1 MPLFSDL
8 RSDYPLNLT
17 LLERPYAGALKQ
29 SYRAGLTSARAGSPF
44 RSLAPLGGFFRGSL
58 WIVLSTLSITPARMV
73 AIAIRLS
80 PESAQDPALTSVHLR
95 APHRQVNRRAD

>member
-1 MPLFSDL
+1 MPPFSHL

-17 LLERPYAGALKQ
+17 LLERPYARALKQ
-29 SYRAGLTSARAGSPF
+29 SYRAGLTSARGIPVPLNGSKWCF
-44 RSLAPLGGFFRGSL
+44 LRSSL
-58 WIVLSTLSITPARMV
+58 WTVLSTLSITPAPMV

-80 PESAQDPALTSVHLR
+80 PESAQGPALTSVHLR

>member
-8 RSDYPLNLT
+8 RSDYPLTLT
-17 LLERPYAGALKQ
+17 LLERPYVGALKQ
-29 SYRAGLTSARAGSPF
+29 SYRPRLTSARGIPF
-44 RSLAPLGGFFRGSL
+44 RSSAPRGGFFRGSL
-58 WIVLSTLSITPARMV
+58 WIVLSTLSIAPARMV

-80 PESAQDPALTSVHLR
+80 PESAQDPALSSVHLR

>member
-1 MPLFSDL
+1 MPLSSDL

-29 SYRAGLTSARAGSPF
+29 SYAAGTHFGSRDAVPLT
-44 RSLAPLGGFFRGSL
+44 RSKCGFFRGSL

>member
-17 LLERPYAGALKQ
+17 LLERPYVGALKQ
-29 SYRAGLTSARAGSPF
+29 SYRAGLTSARGIPVPLIGSTGWF
-44 RSLAPLGGFFRGSL
+44 LSRSL

-73 AIAIRLS
+73 DIAIRLI
-80 PESAQDPALTSVHLR
+80 PESAQGPALTSVHLR